1 MYQPGTPGP
10 SVVALRR
17 YAELGERAKG
27 PHKPLRSPEGQRLGY
42 EVKIFGV
49 KGKDNTSRKAG
60 GGDAGE
66 QFVLYG

>member
-1 MYQPGTPGP
+1 M
-10 SVVALRR
+10 VALQR